1 MKIPGIHNDGTRKV
15 VHLALDHPDWTYKG
29 VTKGGHGCLCWTPTG
44 ECVYFG
50 FTPGDGN
57 AWKPLAR
64 DIERISGV
72 VVHQRTKRRP
82 PDRSQPP
89 KPQPVALQRARATA
103 EATADARERRRL
115 AAKAAEA
122 QEKWRRQLRDLM
134 MPGR

>member
-1 MKIPGIHNDGTRKV
+1 MKIAGIHNDGTRKI
-15 VHLALDHPDWTYKG
+15 VHLALEHPDWTYKG

-82 PDRSQPP
+82 PDSSAN
-89 KPQPVALQRARATA
+89 PVRPRMGPSALERQAVA
-103 EATADARERRRL
+103 EVNRRI
-115 AAKAAEA
+115 AAKAAADAE
-122 QEKWRRQLRDLM
+122 RRRREIERLM
-134 MPGR
+134 RPGRA

>member
-15 VHLALDHPDWTYKG
+15 VHLALDHPDWQYKG

-82 PDRSQPP
+82 PDSSA
-89 KPQPVALQRARATA
+89 KPVRPRMGPSALERQAVA
-103 EATADARERRRL
+103 EVNRRI
-115 AAKAAEA
+115 AAKAAADAE
-122 QEKWRRQLRDLM
+122 RRRREIERLM
-134 MPGR
+134 RPGRS

>member
-15 VHLALDHPDWTYKG
+15 VHLALDHPDWQYKG
-29 VTKGGHGCLCWTPTG
+29 VTKGGHGCLCWTPSG

-82 PDRSQPP
+82 PASSA
-89 KPQPVALQRARATA
+89 KPVRPRISPSALERQAVA
-103 EATADARERRRL
+103 EVNRRI
-115 AAKAAEA
+115 AAKAAADAE
-122 QEKWRRQLRDLM
+122 RRRREIERLM
-134 MPGR
+134 RPGRA